1 MRSLLSLIE
10 QRRELVGDKTRF
22 TNRLTMHSSSIVLK
36 PWDGSTTSTRCCFV
50 IS

>member
-22 TNRLTMHSSSIVLK
+22 TNRLTNALKRKRSIFDVYQL
-36 PWDGSTTSTRCCFV
+36 TL
-50 IS
+50 